1 MTVAPGDHRMFA
13 PIDRCVAYRC
23 NIRLRKAFR
32 YSSGASEKPVI
43 QVIIV
48 ELASGDVSGFGEFY
62 ATSLNY
68 PPGIPGTSSLAEW
81 DEVLST
87 CGSLLGKDAV
97 GLRTLIPEHY
107 NGVADASGIVDCIDF
122 ALHDLVGKSKGLPVW
137 ALLGGRRARSMPVM
151 PVIHTDDMEV
161 MVQKALRWQAQWGL
175 RLFKIKP
182 HADYDKDVQMM
193 KTFSQELKP
202 GTRFLL
208 DANYAYKSVDEAAT
222 TLSDVAQ
229 YGVFLAEDPIEK
241 DYSVYQQ
248 KLKPQ
253 LNRAGVKLMLDQ
265 QARTMADVFEIGSCQ
280 AADVINFHANWH
292 SGFSGA
298 LDRAHVAAAS
308 GMENFIGSAIYAG
321 IADAAN
327 ITLAA
332 VCPALLVCEQVRG
345 ADFYLEGDSVV
356 DEFYPLQNG
365 AYQIPDRPGLGIE
378 VNRDKLD
385 KLTEER
391 VEM

>member
-1 MTVAPGDHRMFA
+1 
-13 PIDRCVAYRC
+13 
-23 NIRLRKAFR
+23 
-32 YSSGASEKPVI
+32 
-43 QVIIV
+43 
-48 ELASGDVSGFGEFY
+48 
-62 ATSLNY
+62 
-68 PPGIPGTSSLAEW
+68 
-81 DEVLST
+81 
-87 CGSLLGKDAV
+87 
-97 GLRTLIPEHY
+97 
-107 NGVADASGIVDCIDF
+107 
-122 ALHDLVGKSKGLPVW
+122 
-137 ALLGGRRARSMPVM
+137 
-151 PVIHTDDMEV
+151 
-161 MVQKALRWQAQWGL
+161 
-175 RLFKIKP
+175 
-182 HADYDKDVQMM
+182 
-193 KTFSQELKP
+193 
-202 GTRFLL
+202 
-208 DANYAYKSVDEAAT
+208 
-222 TLSDVAQ
+222 
-229 YGVFLAEDPIEK
+229 
-241 DYSVYQQ
+241 
-248 KLKPQ
+248 
-253 LNRAGVKLMLDQ
+253 
-265 QARTMADVFEIGSCQ
+265 MADVFEIGSCQ

>member
-1 MTVAPGDHRMFA
+1 MFA
-13 PIDRCVAYRC
+13 QIDRCVAYRC
-23 NIRLRKAFR
+23 NIRLRQAFR

-48 ELASGDVSGFGEFY
+48 ELSSGDVSGFGEFY

-81 DEVLST
+81 DDVLST
-87 CGSLLGKDAV
+87 CESLRGKDAAE
-97 GLRTLIPEHY
+97 LRRPIPEQY
-107 NGVADASGIVDCIDF
+107 NGVADASGIVDCLDF
-122 ALHDLVGKSKGLPVW
+122 ALHDLVGKLKDLPVW
-137 ALLGGRRARSMPVM
+137 ALLGGRRRSSMPVM

-161 MVQKALRWQAQWGL
+161 MVQKAVAWQTEWGL

-182 HADYDKDVQMM
+182 HADYDKDVKMM
-193 KTFSQELKP
+193 KTFSQQLKP
-202 GTRFLL
+202 GTQFLL
-208 DANYAYKSVDEAAT
+208 DANYAYKSVEEAAS
-222 TLSDVAQ
+222 TLCEVAR
-229 YGVFLAEDPIEK
+229 YGVFLAEDPIEA
-241 DYSVYQQ
+241 DYLIYQE
-248 KLKPQ
+248 KLKPE
-253 LNRAGVKLMLDQ
+253 LNRSGIKLMLDQ
-265 QARTMADVFEIGSCQ
+265 QARTMGDVFEIGSRQ

-292 SGFSGA
+292 SGFAGA
-298 LDRAHVAAAS
+298 LQRAHVAAAS

-332 VCPALLVCEQVRG
+332 VCPALLACEQVRG

-356 DEFYPLQNG
+356 DEFYRLDNG
-365 AYQIPDRPGLGIE
+365 AYQIPAQPGLGIE
-378 VNRDKLD
+378 VNRAKLD
-385 KLTEER
+385 KLTEEQ